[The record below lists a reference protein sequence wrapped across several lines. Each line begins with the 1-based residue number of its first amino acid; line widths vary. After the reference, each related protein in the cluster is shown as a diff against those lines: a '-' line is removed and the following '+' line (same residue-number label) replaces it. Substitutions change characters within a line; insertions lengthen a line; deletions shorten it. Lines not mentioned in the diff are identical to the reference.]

1 MVKKRKK
8 RKISMLKYILE
19 NVFKNEINFLSFEK
33 NMKKIIIVEKRKKIQ
48 NFHVSN
54 GICWMYSH
62 HHINNVKLKIELILN
77 KIWKYLKINKFK
89 NQCHVAICNLIKLSW
104 ICLSTSTSCYHK
116 RCGEF
121 DKFFIWWI
129 NNVIPYTK
137 SSFYDE

>member
-54 GICWMYSH
+54 GIC
-62 HHINNVKLKIELILN
+62 
-77 KIWKYLKINKFK
+77 
-89 NQCHVAICNLIKLSW
+89 
-104 ICLSTSTSCYHK
+104 
-116 RCGEF
+116 
-121 DKFFIWWI
+121 
-129 NNVIPYTK
+129 
-137 SSFYDE
+137 